1 MSAACSTEQQ
11 KQNNLT
17 KQINNHQP
25 FILQGFK
32 NIIRYLL
39 YENNDLLKTR
49 FVPSKNKAYLCH
61 DDVVG
66 FSFRDPFDGFFRGS
80 FHEILRADG
89 KRISGMT
96 EVIGGF
102 LGKSHTHLFVAGVY
116 QHLPRGANQTL
127 RGGELTPFSNHLAP
141 FGRSRYNVYTV
152 YNMICIYKYNRG
164 EASHAN

>member
-1 MSAACSTEQQ
+1 MSVACSTEQQ

-32 NIIRYLL
+32 NIIRYFL
-39 YENNDLLKTR
+39 YENNDLFKHEIS
-49 FVPSKNKAYLCH
+49 PQNEAYLCH

-89 KRISGMT
+89 NESVEVRGM
-96 EVIGGF
+96 ENNPVWPRLPEGF
-102 LGKSHTHLFVAGVY
+102 WGSLTHIFLLQVY
-116 QHLPRGANQTL
+116 I
-127 RGGELTPFSNHLAP
+127 
-141 FGRSRYNVYTV
+141 
-152 YNMICIYKYNRG
+152 ICIYKYI
-164 EASHAN
+164 

>member
-11 KQNNLT
+11 KQNNLN

-32 NIIRYLL
+32 NIIRYFL
-39 YENNDLLKTR
+39 YENNDLLKHEIS
-49 FVPSKNKAYLCH
+49 PQNKAYLCH

-89 KRISGMT
+89 KRISG
-96 EVIGGF
+96 
-102 LGKSHTHLFVAGVY
+102 S
-116 QHLPRGANQTL
+116 
-127 RGGELTPFSNHLAP
+127 
-141 FGRSRYNVYTV
+141 
-152 YNMICIYKYNRG
+152 
-164 EASHAN
+164 